1 MTVFLAQMQRKAKIM
16 NLFMSTNRMKS
27 TGVKHSIA
35 QTFLSLWLFAVEF
48 VRLIYG
54 LSVYFF
60 VYK

>member
-27 TGVKHSIA
+27 TGVKQRIA

-48 VRLIYG
+48 VRLIYS

-60 VYK
+60 VSK